1 MRNKRLRLM
10 AEIGVAV
17 ALSAVLGLI
26 KLFHMPQGGS
36 VSLEML
42 PILIVAIR
50 WGGITGML
58 TGIVYGFVQLIIDAY
73 VVHPA
78 QFLLDYPIAYMLVGL
93 AGFVMITN
101 IEDKISSY
109 AKILAAVLLG
119 GVGRFIAHLL
129 TGVIYFASFAP
140 EGQNVWLYSIIYNGS
155 YILPSII
162 ICYIIIIPVLK
173 PLLKYK

>member
-93 AGFVMITN
+93 AGFVLITN

-119 GVGRFIAHLL
+119 GVG
-129 TGVIYFASFAP
+129 
-140 EGQNVWLYSIIYNGS
+140 
-155 YILPSII
+155 
-162 ICYIIIIPVLK
+162 
-173 PLLKYK
+173 